1 MTTSLPEKSKIR
13 FTLDTNLLVYSVD
26 RTEGSRHY
34 LALDVVNRAVDADCW
49 LTLQSLSEF
58 YSVTRR
64 KGVTRADA
72 AAQVGNWLAIFP
84 CVAISPGAIRQALAD
99 NLAGRASY
107 WDALLVA
114 TAAEAGCTLV
124 LTEDMANGAMLGG
137 VTVHHPFAGDN
148 LTQLTQE
155 LLDG

>member
-1 MTTSLPEKSKIR
+1 LR
-13 FTLDTNLLVYSVD
+13 
-26 RTEGSRHY
+26 RHI
-34 LALDVVNRAVDADCW
+34 ARRDPPG
-49 LTLQSLSEF
+49 TGGQSGRS
-58 YSVTRR
+58 
-64 KGVTRADA
+64 
-72 AAQVGNWLAIFP
+72 
-84 CVAISPGAIRQALAD
+84 
-99 NLAGRASY
+99 RASY